1 MSFEN
6 IIGELL
12 QQGMGGQT
20 QQRLQHT
27 ASRSGGGL
35 DEMLGALLGGNSGV
49 GQPAAPAHRA
59 SAPTH
64 RTSSAPSA
72 GSGAG
77 GGLGGLAGGL
87 GGLGGL
93 GKLAQDILGGQQ
105 AGGMSG
111 AQIGGLGALVGAVL
125 GGGGGALKG
134 AAGGG
139 VMAILGSMAL
149 TALKNYQADAAAS
162 AEAAP
167 ARRMA
172 PPPVTHEEVAEVT
185 DPRTERLVLRAMI
198 DAAKADGKVDR
209 DEMQRIIG
217 QIEPGSVT
225 AEERQY
231 VIDEMSRPSDP
242 GGLAREV
249 SSPAVAAQVY
259 AASILAIHIDTEAER
274 AYLRNLASLLRLDA
288 GTVRRLHEMTG
299 APAV

>member
-1 MSFEN
+1 MSFQN
-6 IIGELL
+6 IVAQLL

-27 ASRSGGGL
+27 ASRGGGGL
-35 DEMLGALLGGNSGV
+35 DQMLGALLGGNSGA

-59 SAPTH
+59 HSAAA
-64 RTSSAPSA
+64 S
-72 GSGAG
+72 GGGAG

-93 GKLAQDILGGQQ
+93 GKLAQDFLGGQQ

-111 AQIGGLGALVGAVL
+111 AQVGGLGALVGAVL

-139 VMAILGSMAL
+139 AMAILGSLAL
-149 TALKNYQADAAAS
+149 TALKNYQAGAATGAD
-162 AEAAP
+162 EAP
-167 ARRMA
+167 AQRMA
-172 PPPVTHEEVAEVT
+172 PPPVSNEEVAEVT
-185 DPRTERLVLRAMI
+185 DPRAERLVLRAMI

-225 AEERQY
+225 PEERQY

-242 GGLAREV
+242 AGLAREV
-249 SSPAVAAQVY
+249 QSPAVAAQVY
-259 AASILAIHIDTEAER
+259 AASILAIHIDTDEER
-274 AYLRNLASLLRLDA
+274 TYLRNLATALKLDA

>member
-1 MSFEN
+1 MSFQN
-6 IIGELL
+6 IVAQLL

-35 DEMLGALLGGNSGV
+35 DQMLGALLGGNSGS
-49 GQPAAPAHRA
+49 GQPAAPAQRA
-59 SAPTH
+59 SGGAA
-64 RTSSAPSA
+64 SS
-72 GSGAG
+72 GG

-93 GKLAQDILGGQQ
+93 GKLAQDFLGGQQ
-105 AGGMSG
+105 AGGMTG
-111 AQIGGLGALVGAVL
+111 AQVGGLGALVGAVL

-139 VMAILGSMAL
+139 AMAILGSLAL
-149 TALKNYQADAAAS
+149 TALKNYQASAAAS
-162 AEAAP
+162 AEEAP
-167 ARRMA
+167 SQRMA
-172 PPPVTHEEVAEVT
+172 PPPVTREEVAEVT

-198 DAAKADGKVDR
+198 EAAKADGKVDR

-217 QIEPGSVT
+217 KIEPGSVT
-225 AEERQY
+225 PEERQY

-242 GGLAREV
+242 AGLASEIR
-249 SSPAVAAQVY
+249 SPAVAAQVY
-259 AASILAIHIDTEAER
+259 AASILAIHIDTEEER
-274 AYLRNLASLLRLDA
+274 TYLRNLATALKLDA

>member
-1 MSFEN
+1 MSFQN
-6 IIGELL
+6 IVAQLL

-35 DEMLGALLGGNSGV
+35 DQMLGALLGGNAGAA
-49 GQPAAPAHRA
+49 QPAAPAQRA
-59 SAPTH
+59 SG
-64 RTSSAPSA
+64 
-72 GSGAG
+72 GSG

-93 GKLAQDILGGQQ
+93 GKLAQDFLGGQQ

-111 AQIGGLGALVGAVL
+111 AQVGGLGALVGAVL

-139 VMAILGSMAL
+139 AMAILGSLAL
-149 TALKNYQADAAAS
+149 TALKNYQAGAAAS
-162 AEAAP
+162 AEEAP
-167 ARRMA
+167 SQRMA
-172 PPPVTHEEVAEVT
+172 PPPVTREEVAEVT

-198 DAAKADGKVDR
+198 EAAKADGKVDR
-209 DEMQRIIG
+209 DEMQQIIG
-217 QIEPGSVT
+217 KIEPDSVT
-225 AEERQY
+225 PEERQY

-242 GGLAREV
+242 AGLASEV
-249 SSPAVAAQVY
+249 HSPAVAAQVY
-259 AASILAIHIDTEAER
+259 AASILAIHIDTEEER
-274 AYLRNLASLLRLDA
+274 TYLRNLATALKLDA

>member
-1 MSFEN
+1 MSFQN
-6 IIGELL
+6 IVAQLL

-27 ASRSGGGL
+27 ASQSGGGL
-35 DEMLGALLGGNSGV
+35 DQMLGALLGGNSGG
-49 GQPAAPAHRA
+49 GQAAPADRA
-59 SAPTH
+59 SGA
-64 RTSSAPSA
+64 AA
-72 GSGAG
+72 AAG
-77 GGLGGLAGGL
+77 GTGGGVGGLAGGL

-93 GKLAQDILGGQQ
+93 GKLAQDFLGSQQ

-111 AQIGGLGALVGAVL
+111 AQVGGLGALVGAVL

-139 VMAILGSMAL
+139 AMAILGSLAL
-149 TALKNYQADAAAS
+149 TALKNYQANAAAS
-162 AEAAP
+162 TEAAP
-167 ARRMA
+167 AQRMA
-172 PPPVTHEEVAEVT
+172 PPPVTREEVADVT

-198 DAAKADGKVDR
+198 DAAKADGKVDQ

-225 AEERQY
+225 PEERQY
-231 VIDEMSRPSDP
+231 VIDEMSRPADP

-249 SSPAVAAQVY
+249 RSPAVAAEVY

-274 AYLRNLASLLRLDA
+274 AYLRDLATALRLDA
-288 GTVRRLHEMTG
+288 GTVQRLHQMTG